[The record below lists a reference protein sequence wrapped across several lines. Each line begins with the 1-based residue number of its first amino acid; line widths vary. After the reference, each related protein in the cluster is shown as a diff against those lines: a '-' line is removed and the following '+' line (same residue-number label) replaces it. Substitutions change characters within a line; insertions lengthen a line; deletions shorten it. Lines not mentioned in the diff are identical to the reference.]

1 MLTTEASNGRII
13 GSRLAVRGKIAK
25 YDLKANSLWG
35 NEVGKNV
42 SLSFDL
48 DGSDFAFS
56 ARGASM
62 PGK

>member
-1 MLTTEASNGRII
+1 M
-13 GSRLAVRGKIAK
+13 RGKIAK

-56 ARGASM
+56 ARGANM